1 MNLCARGID
10 ADFFVVYVHMI
21 CACVSPLHSI
31 ETGNEESSRE
41 GKFNN
46 QPYRSMQDKIFN
58 CLAFDLRKSHRTES
72 VSHGISLLP
81 NPKL

>member
-41 GKFNN
+41 GKFDN
-46 QPYRSMQDKIFN
+46 QPYSSMRDKYSIVWA
-58 CLAFDLRKSHRTES
+58 LYKE
-72 VSHGISLLP
+72 
-81 NPKL
+81 